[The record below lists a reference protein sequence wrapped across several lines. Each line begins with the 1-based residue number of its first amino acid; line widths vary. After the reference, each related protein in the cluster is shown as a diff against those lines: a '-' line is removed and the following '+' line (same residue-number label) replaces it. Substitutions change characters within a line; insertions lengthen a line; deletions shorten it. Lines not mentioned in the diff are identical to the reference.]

1 MVDLPDGGVIL
12 ITITLIIGFFG
23 LLFGLVGT
31 VFYGI
36 VVVAGALFAALIGIL
51 TKVIE
56 NGQSQNN

>member
-12 ITITLIIGFFG
+12 ITITLIIGSFG
-23 LLFGLVGT
+23 LVFGLVGA